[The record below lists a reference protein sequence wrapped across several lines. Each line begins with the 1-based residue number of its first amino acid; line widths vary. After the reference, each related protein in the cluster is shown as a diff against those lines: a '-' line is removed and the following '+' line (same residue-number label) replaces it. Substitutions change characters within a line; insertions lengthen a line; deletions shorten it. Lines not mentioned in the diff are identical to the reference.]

1 MSRPPEMSKPPEKR
15 LPTLTGRMILGGL
28 LILFGMLFLLD
39 NLGYIDADRALD
51 FWPLILVGI
60 GAWKAMQ
67 PPEDG
72 QRALG
77 VALIAIGVFLQLQ
90 MLAVTDLEFRHVWP
104 AVLIVLGGLLLW
116 RGVFQR
122 RRPQGA
128 AAMSG
133 SELHEMAFMGGGNR
147 IIDSPDFRGGDIT
160 AIMGGLELDLRKANM
175 TADSAVLDVFAL
187 WGGIEMRVPSDWSVE
202 VQGVAILGAI
212 ENKARASAVEGNP
225 TKRLIL
231 RGTVLMGGV
240 EITN

>member
-1 MSRPPEMSKPPEKR
+1 MSASPEKR
-15 LPTLTGRMILGGL
+15 LPALTGRVILGGL

-51 FWPLILVGI
+51 FWPFILVGI
-60 GAWKAMQ
+60 GTWKVLQ

-90 MLAVTDLEFRHVWP
+90 MLAVMDLEFRHVWP

-122 RRPQGA
+122 RRPTGGVA
-128 AAMSG
+128 TGS

-147 IIDSPDFRGGDIT
+147 IIDSPDFRGGDVT
-160 AIMGGLELDLRKANM
+160 AIMGGLELDLKKANM
-175 TADSAVLDVFAL
+175 TGESAAIDVFAL
-187 WGGIEMRVPSDWSVE
+187 WGGIEMRVPPDWSVE

-212 ENKARASAVEGNP
+212 ENNARASAVEGNP

-240 EITN
+240 EIKN

>member
-1 MSRPPEMSKPPEKR
+1 MSRQPEMSKPAEKR
-15 LPTLTGRMILGGL
+15 LPTLTGRMIMGGL

-39 NLGYIDADRALD
+39 NLGYMDADRVLD
-51 FWPLILVGI
+51 FWPMILVGI
-60 GAWKAMQ
+60 GTWKVLQ
-67 PPEDG
+67 PREDG

-77 VALIAIGVFLQLQ
+77 VALIAIGLFLQLQ
-90 MLAVTDLEFRHVWP
+90 MLAVMDLEFRHVWP

-122 RRPQGA
+122 SRPKGPA
-128 AAMSG
+128 PMSG

-147 IIDSPDFRGGDIT
+147 IIASPDFRGGDVT

-175 TADSAVLDVFAL
+175 TGESAVIDVFAL
-187 WGGIEMRVPSDWSVE
+187 WGGIELQVPPDWSVE

-225 TKRLIL
+225 AKRLIL

-240 EITN
+240 EIKN